1 MENTENQHD
10 HPLEWSYTRHWSI
23 ACMQKLGN
31 HSLWFLWGVKNHDT
45 TYYPIWCMQESKS
58 TCKERERNRE
68 RFRAT
73 AIESPLYLLML
84 RWHTFHPSSGG
95 VQTKIYSWIKSSI
108 QWNCP
113 EVGFREIIIKSTS
126 ETSSIKTKTET
137 KVCSSL
143 NFWTWI
149 CQTKF
154 MRNYYYS
161 HLQQFSIRLKMK
173 RATTI
178 EPLMVL
184 HSQKFPHFSLL
195 AT

>member
-1 MENTENQHD
+1 MTSHFSD
-10 HPLEWSYTRHWSI
+10 PYTRHWCI

-31 HSLWFLWGVKNHDT
+31 HTLWFLWGVKNHDT
-45 TYYPIWCMQESKS
+45 TYYPICCMLESKS
-58 TCKERERNRE
+58 TCRERERKRE

-73 AIESPLYLLML
+73 SIESPLYLLML
-84 RWHTFHPSSGG
+84 RWDTFHPSSGG
-95 VQTKIYSWIKSSI
+95 VQTKNYSWIKSSI

-113 EVGFREIIIKSTS
+113 EVGFREIIIKFTS

-137 KVCSSL
+137 KVWSSL
-143 NFWTWI
+143 KFLTWI

-154 MRNYYYS
+154 LTNKNNFS

-178 EPLMVL
+178 GPLMVL